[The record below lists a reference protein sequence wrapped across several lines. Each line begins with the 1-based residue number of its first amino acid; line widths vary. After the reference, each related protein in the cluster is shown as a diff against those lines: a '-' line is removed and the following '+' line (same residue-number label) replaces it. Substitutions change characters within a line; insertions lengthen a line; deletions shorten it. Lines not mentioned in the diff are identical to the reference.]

1 MPLALGG
8 LLAAGIAFASSGG
21 EDDVTATE
29 VSAYQ
34 KELFPLAEEWGRIE
48 IQGMRAAIGDLSDGD
63 AEGVPAVT
71 IAGEARAWQ
80 ASLIDLRKRIAALT
94 PPEPLVPA
102 ERLFDRA
109 IVRYIDAAIE
119 FEKAADGPE
128 TQRQVGIE
136 RGIEA
141 ALDGARLYNEA
152 SMVLQR
158 VRKSVGLPE
167 TPDFPNRPAG
177 DQVVQ

>member
-8 LLAAGIAFASSGG
+8 LLAVGIALAAGDT
-21 EDDVTATE
+21 DDETTAE
-29 VSAYQ
+29 AVSAYQ
-34 KELFPLAEEWGRIE
+34 KELFPLVEEWGRIE
-48 IQGMRAAIGDLSDGD
+48 VQGMRPAIGDLSSG
-63 AEGVPAVT
+63 EGVPAVT

-80 ASLIDLRKRIAALT
+80 AGLKDLRKRIAALD
-94 PPEPLVPA
+94 PPKPLLPA
-102 ERLFDRA
+102 ERLFDRS

-128 TQRQVGIE
+128 AGRQAGIE

-141 ALDGARLYNEA
+141 ARDGARLYNEA

-177 DQVVQ
+177 EEVVQ